1 VTGRTPR
8 RLLTGALVL
17 TLLAGVGTLVL
28 RRLDRT
34 RPVTV
39 DEAVDRFRSQ
49 SPSPPGPSGPS
60 GAASTPTAAPG
71 SATPGATPTGSTGP
85 GAGPGMTG
93 TTRLPGAT
101 AAPGDRRTPE
111 GVYVYATTGHETADA
126 GVPTARHDY
135 PAQTT
140 MTVTHGGGCGAHV
153 RWDATADRWD
163 DVADCVSA
171 NASRITAY
179 TSFHRFFGQSERRDY
194 TCSGTSYLR
203 PPSTKPGYRWAFDCV
218 TKGAKAHTEAV
229 LVGTERVAAG
239 DGTVDA
245 LHVKFDTTL
254 TGSSKGTNPSEF
266 WLVVDQPFVVRQ
278 AGRVDADVTTE
289 FGTIRY
295 HEEYDLRLT
304 SRTPRR

>member
-1 VTGRTPR
+1 VTGR
-8 RLLTGALVL
+8 RLLTAALVL

-39 DEAVDRFRSQ
+39 DEAVNRFRSQ
-49 SPSPPGPSGPS
+49 PPP
-60 GAASTPTAAPG
+60 
-71 SATPGATPTGSTGP
+71 ATPGAMASATAAPASASPGAAAPSGSTGSSGGP
-85 GAGPGMTG
+85 TVGPGMTG
-93 TTRLPGAT
+93 TTRLPG

-111 GVYVYATTGHETADA
+111 GVYVYATTGYETADA

-140 MTVTHGGGCGAHV
+140 MTVTHSGGCGAHV

-179 TSFHRFFGQSERRDY
+179 TSFHKFFGQSERRDY

-203 PPSTKPGYRWAFDCV
+203 PPSTKPGYRWSFDCV
-218 TKGAKAHTEAV
+218 TKGAKAHTDAV
-229 LVGTERVAAG
+229 LAGIERVSAG
-239 DGTVDA
+239 DGMVNA

-254 TGSSKGTNPSEF
+254 TGNSRGTNPTEF
-266 WLVVDQPFVVRQ
+266 WIVVDQPFVVRQ

-304 SRTPRR
+304 SRQPRR